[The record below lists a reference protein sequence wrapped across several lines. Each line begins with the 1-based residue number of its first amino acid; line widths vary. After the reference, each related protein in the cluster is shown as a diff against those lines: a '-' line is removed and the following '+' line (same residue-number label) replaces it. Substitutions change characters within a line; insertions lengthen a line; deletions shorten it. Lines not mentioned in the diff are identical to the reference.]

1 MAKKHN
7 VKAVREAIAA
17 LDELGI
23 QGSEIHERLKN
34 DEAGI
39 GYPVDI
45 ARRTVYYHLRQTRLE
60 KARATTALDSAAES
74 VAAAKQRAVDLI
86 CRELHELELTAPGK
100 MTANQVPVVERL
112 YKALVNMEKDERRAN
127 KGKYRAAQTNGQT
140 PAKEETPWDRLAR
153 EERET
158 KESVPEPK
166 PEDAVPA

>member
-1 MAKKHN
+1 VAKKHN

-17 LDELGI
+17 LDQLDVP
-23 QGSEIHERLKN
+23 GSEIHKRLVN
-34 DEAGI
+34 DEAGL

-45 ARRTVYYHLRQTRLE
+45 ARRTVYYHLRTTRLE

-140 PAKEETPWDRLAR
+140 PAKEETLWDRLAR
-153 EERET
+153 EQRDAAQKERQPT
-158 KESVPEPK
+158 
-166 PEDAVPA
+166 